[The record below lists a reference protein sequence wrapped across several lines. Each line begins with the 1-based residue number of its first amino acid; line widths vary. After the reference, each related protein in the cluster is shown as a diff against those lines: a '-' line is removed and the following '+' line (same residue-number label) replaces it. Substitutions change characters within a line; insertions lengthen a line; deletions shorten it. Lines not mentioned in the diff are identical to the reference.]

1 MREVMRF
8 EIAPD
13 RFDIVEFRAPRASG
27 RSSSFSCWAT
37 GSSSSGGATR
47 NAVSLLTGG
56 GPGATLAVNASTPLR
71 LKSLRQSRTVSSRT
85 PNASAICGLVQ
96 PDRVSST
103 SACTICFPAITGP
116 RERGQSQTLF
126 VACHHRRLAA
136 HAPPTRIGASRESQN
151 QRVGQT
157 AGICLAPQPRYTGT
171 SDPPIRSGCR
181 RSQRRS

>member
-1 MREVMRF
+1 LRSRQNGSISLSFGRRAQAGDRPVF
-8 EIAPD
+8 PVGD
-13 RFDIVEFRAPRASG
+13 RFFEQRRRHTQRRFALNRRRSG
-27 RSSSFSCWAT
+27 RHARGQRVHTAPAEITAPEPNRVLSHTERLCDLRAGPT
-37 GSSSSGGATR
+37 G
-47 NAVSLLTGG
+47 
-56 GPGATLAVNASTPLR
+56 
-71 LKSLRQSRTVSSRT
+71 QSE
-85 PNASAICGLVQ
+85 Q
-96 PDRVSST
+96 H

-126 VACHHRRLAA
+126 VACNHRRLAA

-171 SDPPIRSGCR
+171 SDPPIGSGCC